1 MGINNPKDN
10 GGQRGTTGDNGGQQK
25 QFPCTDFGPLRES
38 NSLTKPPG
46 PLKATLVWGGFLE
59 ISRGFQRFL
68 EILVGINN
76 PKEKGSAKHNF

>member
-46 PLKATLVWGGFLE
+46 PLKATLVWG
-59 ISRGFQRFL
+59 I
-68 EILVGINN
+68 
-76 PKEKGSAKHNF
+76 KY